1 MRGMLMTTDAIIASF
16 IILLMVVFW
25 VQMQSRLVDSEVRE
39 ADAEGKTARL
49 LALSEWILAQGKETG
64 IERAAGREGTD
75 AASGFGVKGASIGFW
90 RVGEER
96 ELEDAGGA
104 RICIRRIFTDGG
116 MATLLVV
123 CA

>member
-96 ELEDAGGA
+96 GA
-104 RICIRRIFTDGG
+104 PGRSRTPLDQWCVRFSGLALSSMRR
-116 MATLLVV
+116 
-123 CA
+123 